1 VDGTDEVMVTHQ
13 NHTHTQFGIQ
23 GENYS
28 LNEALK
34 LDECKRNYKLLG
46 GEFRRFGVTDASHVL
61 TATGECKR
69 KYLWWRFEV
78 LKKQVK
84 RKITHEVLERTRPIR
99 HRLGLR
105 QSNLHALKTALT
117 FTRPNRS

>member
-1 VDGTDEVMVTHQ
+1 MATHQ
-13 NHTHTQFGIQ
+13 TPIPILASQ

-28 LNEALK
+28 LQEAFK
-34 LDECKRNYKLLG
+34 LDECKRNYKLLD
-46 GEFRRFGVTDASHVL
+46 GEFRRLGVTDASHVL
-61 TATGECKR
+61 KATEECRR

-84 RKITHEVLERTRPIR
+84 RKITHEVLERTRPMR

-105 QSNLHALKTALT
+105 QSNPHALKTAL
-117 FTRPNRS
+117 SSVGH

>member
-1 VDGTDEVMVTHQ
+1 MDGTDEVMVTHQ

-34 LDECKRNYKLLG
+34 LDECKRNYDLLG
-46 GEFRRFGVTDASHVL
+46 GEFRRFGVTDTSHVL
-61 TATGECKR
+61 TATGECRR
-69 KYLWWRFEV
+69 KYLWWRFAV

-84 RKITHEVLERTRPIR
+84 RKITHEMLERTRPMR
-99 HRLGLR
+99 HRLGLP

-117 FTRPNRS
+117 FN